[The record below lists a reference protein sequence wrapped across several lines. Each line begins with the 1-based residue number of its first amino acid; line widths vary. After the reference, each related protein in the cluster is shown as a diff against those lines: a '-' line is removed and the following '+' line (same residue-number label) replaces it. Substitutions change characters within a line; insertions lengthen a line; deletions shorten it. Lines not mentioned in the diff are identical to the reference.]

1 MFYLL
6 AIHNMDFKDN
16 GSIYTLFGKSK
27 LKDENIMERN
37 EERWKPVQKK

>member
-6 AIHNMDFKDN
+6 AIHNMNFKDN
-16 GSIYTLFGKSK
+16 GYIYTLFGKSK

-37 EERWKPVQKK
+37 KER